1 MSKSKLEDLE
11 IYSEAVSIANEVWD
25 VVINWNNFEK
35 RTIGSQLCRAIDSVG
50 ANIAEGFGRGSR
62 LDNARFTKIARA
74 SLFESKHWLMQAN
87 ARRLLRNDVSS
98 RFIERI
104 ENLIPR
110 ISAYI
115 NYLKKTENE

>member
-87 ARRLLRNDVSS
+87 ARRLLRNDVSG